1 MLVKLIGNKKIIKMN
16 LPETIEG
23 NYWVC
28 DNCNARAFEKIRYGK
43 SVRVDFYR
51 DDDIERRK

>member
-1 MLVKLIGNKKIIKMN
+1 MELDDVDYNFKGNQD
-16 LPETIEG
+16 

-28 DNCNARAFEKIRYGK
+28 GNCNARAFEKIRYGK

-51 DDDIERRK
+51 DDDIERSK